1 MKRKSQSGVALVIT
15 LIMLSMVTLMAVVFL
30 AISRSEKASVTVISN
45 QADARLMADAG
56 LARAV
61 SRIGANILATTNP
74 YNYGLLVSTNFINPL
89 GFRSGVSHPTNVS
102 YTYSNGRN
110 LSPADRLQNLVN
122 LQYDPR
128 PPVYI
133 RTNTDPRIAPEFR
146 YYLDLNRN
154 GIAETNGVLPF
165 LGRLP
170 GQFVETNGQPSTTF
184 TPGRTMMGDF
194 IGDPEWIGVL
204 EYPDKPHSDSNR
216 FVGRYA
222 YIAVPEGKT
231 LDINHIHNNVRSSD
245 LELNPLGYLRNH
257 GIGSWELNLAA
268 FLRDLNTNAWRSY
281 IYTLS
286 QSQIQTRGDSFE
298 SAAGILGHRYFDQD
312 PKPNRKPW
320 ELYRVVDPELYGQ
333 RAQLIFATD
342 GLDTY
347 SDGPLLLGQSVLNFD
362 GLPDISSKAWSGS
375 PNPQGYYDIQE
386 FYNTNLNELNI
397 LTANP
402 ARYPFPRKL
411 LQATDNSN
419 SSYDRYSY
427 YRLLAQLGTDSR
439 PAVSNLLFQP
449 NLVLVPTNKL
459 HLNFR
464 NDYPNGQTNFIP
476 WDPVIDPVGL
486 VDPRDRDFGPRNPID
501 FFYQAADR
509 LLRSNLTTNSPFAR
523 LQVPG
528 FVPRPNFFLGET
540 PVRDEFSLT
549 NIQLYNL
556 SRNAPYYTTNNEYT
570 ATTHRALQL
579 AANLYD
585 SVTRRSLG
593 TTNDYPSVFRPTFF
607 KTPTNLI
614 ISGYV
619 EERSADFLRSTL
631 PWLSIEEAATK
642 SPVGPVFNNIIG
654 VPFVVGAKKGYPNF
668 NEASLQTVVQ
678 VSRKLEFRKNFSGG
692 MITNQMYV
700 LGISNLFGVEA
711 WNSYTQDFQRPITM
725 LVTNRQ
731 SIRLL
736 STLNNGVVVTNM
748 VQRFTSANFS
758 TNRWPG
764 RESVESFVLPIVDN
778 FTLLPNQVYQ
788 SLVGTFTTNNVFE
801 PRLDVPQWTLQ
812 ISNNLQY
819 ILVDTTPGYS
829 RVIDFVNLDN
839 LVTEINITDRLM
851 GNRSA
856 GAGGYFSDSRQTGA
870 FSEDSSWLTN
880 RVVLND
886 PNSPPVGVTNQIG
899 ISMGLPFVGAA
910 TWRSASGHPMG
921 GLDKER
927 SIQGF
932 ANFMRGR
939 STNLV
944 MQAPYTP
951 SKKIFERR
959 TWQAND
965 PLVHYTAADLTDL
978 ALTNSFGVITPPE
991 NPVPPSN
998 LGQINERY
1006 RPWGGNPRLSG
1017 TDLTDFRMS
1026 LKDPGVQSSD
1036 DWQFPVGKLPNVGA
1050 IGRVHRGTPWQTV
1063 YLKSTVED
1071 PRVWRNWA
1079 GSFGTHPTNDWKA
1092 LDLFTVAPNDQAAMG
1107 LLSVNQTNQ
1116 AAWSA
1121 VLSGVSV
1128 LTNSS
1133 SNPGRLAGMQFESV
1147 FVRPDSQ
1154 QLQSIVAGIN
1164 RARQAQPNGVFRTM
1178 GDVLATPELTV
1189 VSPFLSLNTRAQIER
1204 GLTDEAVERIP
1215 RQVLSL
1221 LKTDEP
1227 RMVIYSFGQSLKPA
1241 ERSLVTLG
1249 NYYNIC
1255 TNYQITGELVTKT
1268 VLRFEEAPYKP
1279 RTVVESFSILP
1290 PQ

>member
-61 SRIGANILATTNP
+61 SRIGANILATTNS
-74 YNYGLLVSTNFINPL
+74 YNYGLMVSTNFINPL

-133 RTNTDPRIAPEFR
+133 QTNADTRIQPEFR
-146 YYLDLNRN
+146 YYVDLNRN
-154 GIAETNGVLPF
+154 GMAETNGVQPF

-170 GQFVETNGQPSTTF
+170 GQFVDTNGQPSTTF

-231 LDINHIHNNVRSSD
+231 LDINHIHNNAKYPDFES
-245 LELNPLGYLRNH
+245 NPYGYVRNH

-268 FLRDLNTNAWRSY
+268 FLLDLNTNAWRRY
-281 IYTLS
+281 IYVPS
-286 QSQIQTRGDSFE
+286 VAPSRGDTFE
-298 SAAGILGHRYFDQD
+298 FAAQILRHRYYD
-312 PKPNRKPW
+312 PNPLPGHNNR
-320 ELYRVVDPELYGQ
+320 
-333 RAQLIFATD
+333 QLDSVNDLFGPKGSYTLARD

-347 SDGPLLLGQSVLNFD
+347 SDGPLLMDLPVLNYD
-362 GLPDISSKAWSGS
+362 GLPDLTAKSWSGS
-375 PNPQGYYDIQE
+375 PNPQGYYDAQDL
-386 FYNTNLNELNI
+386 YNPELTSPLFAQRLALATTNS
-397 LTANP
+397 
-402 ARYPFPRKL
+402 Y
-411 LQATDNSN
+411 

-427 YRLLAQLGTDSR
+427 YRLLSQMSTDSR

-476 WDPVIDPVGL
+476 WDPVIDPIGL
-486 VDPRDRDFGPRNPID
+486 VDGRDVDFGPRNPTD

-509 LLRSNLTTNSPFAR
+509 LLRANLTTNEPFAR
-523 LQVPG
+523 LRVPG

-540 PVRDEFSLT
+540 PVRDTISLT
-549 NIQLYNL
+549 NIQIYNL

-570 ATTHRALQL
+570 ATTHRVLQL

-593 TTNDYPSVFRPTFF
+593 TTNDYPSVFRPTFY

-619 EERSADFLRSTL
+619 EERSTDFLRFPWVSIGEVADSTL
-631 PWLSIEEAATK
+631 
-642 SPVGPVFNNIIG
+642 VGPITNRNIIG
-654 VPFVVGAKKGYPNF
+654 IPFVVGAKKGYPNF

-678 VSRKLEFRKNFSGG
+678 VSRKLEFRKNLAGG
-692 MITNQMYV
+692 MFTNQMYV

-731 SIRLL
+731 SIRLMSVL
-736 STLNNGVVVTNM
+736 GNGAGPRATNYFPNPNGQWF
-748 VQRFTSANFS
+748 QRFTSSNFS

-764 RESVESFVLPIVDN
+764 RESLESFILPIVDN
-778 FTLLPNQVYQ
+778 FTLLPNWVYQ
-788 SLVGTFTTNNVFE
+788 SQFGTFTTNNVFE
-801 PRLDVPQWTLQ
+801 NRLDVPQWTLQ

-819 ILVDTTPGYS
+819 ILLDTTQAPGFP

-856 GAGGYFSDSRQTGA
+856 GAGGYFSDSRQSGA

-886 PNSPPVGVTNQIG
+886 LNSPPIGVTNQIG
-899 ISMGLPFVGAA
+899 ISMGFPFVGAA

-932 ANFMRGR
+932 ANFMNGR

-951 SKKIFERR
+951 SKKIYERK

-991 NPVPPSN
+991 NPVPASN

-1017 TDLTDFRMS
+1017 TDVTDFRMS

-1050 IGRVHRGTPWQTV
+1050 IGRVHRGSPWQTV
-1063 YLKSTVED
+1063 YLKSAVED

-1079 GSFGTHPTNDWKA
+1079 GSLGTHPTNDWKA
-1092 LDLFTVAPNDQAAMG
+1092 VDLFTVAPNDQAAMG

-1121 VLSGVSV
+1121 VLSGVTV
-1128 LTNSS
+1128 LTNSI
-1133 SNPGRLAGMQFESV
+1133 SNPGRLAGMQFDSV
-1147 FVRPDSQ
+1147 FVQPDSP
-1154 QLQSIVAGIN
+1154 QLRSIVTGIN
-1164 RARQAQPNGVFRTM
+1164 RARQDQPNGVFRTM

-1189 VSPFLSLNTRAQIER
+1189 VSPFLNLNTRAQIER

-1215 RQVLSL
+1215 RQILSL

-1268 VLRFEEAPYKP
+1268 VLRLEEAPYKP
-1279 RTVVESFSILP
+1279 RTVVESFTILP